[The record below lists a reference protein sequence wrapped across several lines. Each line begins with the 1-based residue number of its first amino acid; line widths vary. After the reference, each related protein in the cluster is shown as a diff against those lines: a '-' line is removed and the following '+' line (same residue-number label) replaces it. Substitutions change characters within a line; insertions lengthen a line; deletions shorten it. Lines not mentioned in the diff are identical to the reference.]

1 MSENNVNSNNTSD
14 WNDREIGAIWMRTS
28 LKGKKY
34 MTGQITDSFTGEKQ
48 KIVIFKNTSKK
59 DEKGNVKN
67 EKAPDFRI
75 YKSEDKAETKENQT
89 QERSQPTKKQETV
102 SVANEDDFGFEDE
115 TENKTQTE
123 EEISF

>member
-75 YKSEDKAETKENQT
+75 YKSEDTSVAKESQS
-89 QERSQPTKKQETV
+89 QERSQPARKQETV
-102 SVANEDDFGFEDE
+102 NVSKEDDFGFEEE
-115 TENKTQTE
+115 TESNPQAD